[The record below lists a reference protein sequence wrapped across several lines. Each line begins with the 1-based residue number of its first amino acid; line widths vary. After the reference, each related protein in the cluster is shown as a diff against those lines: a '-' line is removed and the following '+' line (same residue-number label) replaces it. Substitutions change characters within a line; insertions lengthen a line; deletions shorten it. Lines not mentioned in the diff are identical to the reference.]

1 MLENKNMCRRGTI
14 SGLVCC
20 VCVAF
25 VIGCGKVDPRVEVS
39 GSVTLNG
46 KALSG
51 GIINFQPERGDK
63 SGSAGAGLE
72 NGSFKIPAEKGLLPG
87 DYRVIVQA
95 FEETD
100 RMVEDLQLGKI
111 RETVMIRFQEEKTL
125 RATVSKE
132 GENRFDFQ
140 ITRAIPV
147 R

>member
-1 MLENKNMCRRGTI
+1 MLRRGKG
-14 SGLVCC
+14 SGIFCC
-20 VCVAF
+20 ICVALA
-25 VIGCGKVDPRVEVS
+25 IGCGKVDPRVAVS
-39 GSVTLNG
+39 GSVTLDG
-46 KALSG
+46 KAISG
-51 GIINFQPERGDK
+51 GIINFQPEAGSK

-87 DYRVIVQA
+87 EYRVVIQA

-100 RMVEDLQLGKI
+100 RMIEDLQLGKI

-132 GENRFDFQ
+132 GENRFDFP
-140 ITRAIPV
+140 ITRASPV